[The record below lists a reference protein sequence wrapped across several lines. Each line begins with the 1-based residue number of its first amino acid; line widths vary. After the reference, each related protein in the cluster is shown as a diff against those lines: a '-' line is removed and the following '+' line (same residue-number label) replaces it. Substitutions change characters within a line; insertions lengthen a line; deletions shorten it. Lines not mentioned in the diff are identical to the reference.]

1 MTAACLAALTIVA
14 CSSLTDVPPPSNIVD
29 PGVVQSQDGAL
40 AVYRG
45 VVAQFADLFALGVSP
60 TSPSSQSYAYVTGA
74 FTDEYMCTT
83 TLCGAGSSASFDL
96 RKPPLDVN
104 VLYQTLHKT
113 RLSADQAIG
122 LLAQYA
128 PSASPAL
135 RGQMYAL
142 KGYIYIMFGEFFCS
156 GIPFSQAVYGGD
168 IVYGTSLT
176 TSQMFEAAVAQF
188 DTALTLAAD
197 SARIVQLASVGRGRA
212 LLDLGRFADARD
224 AVANVTTTFRYE
236 VNYNTDSPNYVSSQF
251 FNLRVADHEGTNGLN
266 FSSGSDPRLPLTGG
280 LPSTLVSSPGAPV
293 VLADGIEA
301 RLIEAEADL
310 HDNLPT
316 WATTLNALR
325 DGVSMNDLTAD
336 STTLASATLRQ
347 DVLFRERAF
356 WLFGT
361 GHRQGD
367 MRRLIRQY
375 GRQAAAVYPWGAYAA
390 ASGPF
395 NTTYSPLIVV
405 DPPAAEA
412 QDNPNY
418 QGCLNHAA

>member
-40 AVYRG
+40 TVYRG
-45 VVAQFADLFALGVSP
+45 VVAQFADLFASAWSM
-60 TSPSSQSYAYVTGA
+60 TSTSQSYAYVTGA

-83 TLCGAGSSASFDL
+83 PICSNSASASLDL
-96 RKPPLDVN
+96 RSPSLDVSG
-104 VLYQTLHKT
+104 LYQALHKA
-113 RLSADQAIG
+113 RLSTDQAIG

-142 KGYIYIMFGEFFCS
+142 KGYLYIMFGEFFCS
-156 GIPFSQAVYGGD
+156 GVPFSQAVYGGD
-168 IVYGTSLT
+168 LVYGTSLT
-176 TSQMFEAAVAQF
+176 TSQMFEVAVAQF
-188 DTALTLAAD
+188 DTALTLATD
-197 SARIVQLASVGRGRA
+197 SARLVQLASVGRGRA

-224 AVANVTTTFRYE
+224 AVADVATNFRYE
-236 VNYNTDSPNYVSSQF
+236 IKYNTDAPNYVSYLF
-251 FNLRVADHEGTNGLN
+251 FEQRVGDHEGINGLN
-266 FSSGSDPRLPLTGG
+266 FSSGNDPRLPLTDG
-280 LPSTLVSSPGAPV
+280 LPSTLISSPGAPV

-316 WATTLNALR
+316 WATTLNTLR
-325 DGVSMNDLTAD
+325 DGVPMNDLPAD

-367 MRRLIRQY
+367 LRRLIRQY
-375 GRQAAAVYPWGAYAA
+375 GRQTTAVYPWGAYAA
-390 ASGPF
+390 ASGPL
-395 NTTYSPLIVV
+395 NTVYSPLIVV
-405 DPPAAEA
+405 DPPPAEA
-412 QDNPNY
+412 RDNPNY
-418 QGCLNHAA
+418 KGCLNHAA